1 MVEKLRIG
9 LDIDDTLV
17 DFWGAYISR
26 FSPPTEDH
34 IITRNV
40 YKLRKDKNFWENLEK
55 LRDIDFIPEL
65 YCTKR
70 INSKRYTINSLKK
83 HGFPS
88 RPIYQMYYQKGN
100 KADMIKGKVDIF
112 KTVINTN
119 YNTYNL
125 ELRNKTRREFGW
137 TDNIVIGHIGKFN
150 YQKNQNYL
158 IRAFEKLSHKDGK
171 AILLLVGNGPFLS
184 C

>member
-112 KTVINTN
+112 IDDSISNFEMLVKSGVPCLLIDAPHNRN
-119 YNTYNL
+119 YNTPYRIYD
-125 ELRNKTRREFGW
+125 LRYETILNKY
-137 TDNIVIGHIGKFN
+137 NIV
-150 YQKNQNYL
+150 Q
-158 IRAFEKLSHKDGK
+158 E
-171 AILLLVGNGPFLS
+171 
-184 C
+184 